1 MSLLIERIPAGIYAA
16 NCYVITCEETGKSA
30 IIDPGGDANNILK
43 FIEDQQLEL
52 SLILLT
58 HGHGDHIGG
67 IADILAKNKVPVMI
81 HGEDAYLLKDAEKNL
96 SSFMS
101 GPNIEIEA
109 DRMLEDQDIIE
120 LGNLKL
126 KVLHTPGHTL
136 GSICIFCDDVVFTG
150 DTLFANSIG
159 RTDLEG
165 GSFKSIIQSIL
176 LKLYTLPDE
185 TKVMPGHGP
194 ASTISIEKLTNP
206 FVNQ

>member
-1 MSLLIERIPAGIYAA
+1 MLIERIPAGVYAA
-16 NCYVITCEETGKSA
+16 NCYVITCEETGKAA
-30 IIDPGGDANNILK
+30 IIDPGGDAKDILK
-43 FIEDQQLEL
+43 FIENQQLEL
-52 SLILLT
+52 SFILLT

-67 IADILAKNKVPVMI
+67 VADILSLKKVPVYI
-81 HGEDAYLLKDAEKNL
+81 HREDAYLLADADKNL

-101 GPNIEIEA
+101 GPKIEVEA
-109 DRMLEDQDIIE
+109 DRLLEDQEIIE
-120 LGNLKL
+120 LGKLKL
-126 KVLHTPGHTL
+126 KILHTPGHTL
-136 GSICIFCDDVVFTG
+136 GSICIFVEDVVFTG

-176 LKLYTLPDE
+176 LKLFTLPDE

>member
-1 MSLLIERIPAGIYAA
+1 MLIERIPAGVYAA
-16 NCYVITCEETGKSA
+16 NCYVITCEETGKAA
-30 IIDPGGDANNILK
+30 IIDPGGDAKDILK
-43 FIEDQQLEL
+43 FIENHQLEL
-52 SLILLT
+52 SFILLT

-67 IADILAKNKVPVMI
+67 VADILSLKKVPVYI
-81 HGEDAYLLKDAEKNL
+81 HKEDAYLLSDADKNL

-101 GPNIEIEA
+101 GPKIEVEA
-109 DRMLEDQDIIE
+109 DRLLEDQEIIE
-120 LGNLKL
+120 LGKLKL
-126 KVLHTPGHTL
+126 KILHTPGHTL
-136 GSICIFCDDVVFTG
+136 GSICVFVEDVVFTG

-176 LKLYTLPDE
+176 LKLFTLPDE

>member
-1 MSLLIERIPAGIYAA
+1 MLIERIPAGVYAA
-16 NCYVITCEETGKSA
+16 NCYVITCEETGKAA
-30 IIDPGGDANNILK
+30 IIDPGGDAKDILK
-43 FIEDQQLEL
+43 FIENQQLEL
-52 SLILLT
+52 SFILLT

-67 IADILAKNKVPVMI
+67 VADILSLKKVPVYI
-81 HGEDAYLLKDAEKNL
+81 HREDAYLLSDADKNL

-101 GPNIEIEA
+101 GPKIEVEA
-109 DRMLEDQDIIE
+109 DRLLEDQEIIE
-120 LGNLKL
+120 LGKLKL
-126 KVLHTPGHTL
+126 KILHTPGHTL
-136 GSICIFCDDVVFTG
+136 GSICVFVEDVVFTG

-176 LKLYTLPDE
+176 LKLFTLPDE